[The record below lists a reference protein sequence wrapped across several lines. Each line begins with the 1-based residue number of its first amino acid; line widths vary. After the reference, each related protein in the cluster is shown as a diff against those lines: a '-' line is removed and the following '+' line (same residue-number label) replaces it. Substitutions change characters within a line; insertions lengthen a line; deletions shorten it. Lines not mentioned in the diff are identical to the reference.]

1 MDLLERY
8 LTAVQ
13 QELPTEKQQDV
24 SRELRAN
31 ILDQLDGLRE
41 ASPEQSEQQLLH
53 DVLLELG
60 SPRQMAQR
68 FHPPQPLIQAEHMPI
83 YRYTIF
89 IVLGV
94 LFVIG
99 VIHSSLHW
107 LGSEHMGLLLFL
119 KHLAGGFI
127 RDACFAFTMITLAF
141 ILMGRTSSTEQAPS
155 SAWNPSQLPAMS
167 HGWQRI
173 DLSTVFQDLA
183 TYVFLLILIWYP
195 VWGQLQSTVEL
206 TPLSRGLLMAFS
218 PLLLFGIAHSLWQLQ
233 QRYWS
238 LGMLK
243 SNLVLNSLILSA
255 ILILALSGP
264 LLVGVPESLTWMD
277 ADKLERSITISLL
290 MIALFPAWELLR
302 DGRRLKQLSG

>member
-13 QELPTEKQQDV
+13 QELPPEKQQDV

-41 ASPEQSEQQLLH
+41 ASPEQSEQKLLH

-83 YRYTIF
+83 YRYTTF

-141 ILMGRTSSTEQAPS
+141 ILMGRNQTTEQAPS
-155 SAWNPSQLPAMS
+155 RAWNPSQLPAMT

-173 DLSTVFQDLA
+173 DLSTVFHDLA

-195 VWGQLQSTVEL
+195 VWAEVQTSIEL
-206 TPLSRGLLMAFS
+206 TSSSRTLLMVFS
-218 PLLLFGIAHSLWQLQ
+218 PLLLGGIAHSLWQLQ

-238 LGMLK
+238 MGMLK
-243 SNLVLNSLILSA
+243 SNLVLNGLMLCA

-264 LLVGVPESLTWMD
+264 LLTGVPEPLAWMD
-277 ADKLERSITISLL
+277 ARQLERSITISLL
-290 MIALFPAWELLR
+290 IIALFPAWELLR
-302 DGRRLKQLSG
+302 DGRRLRKR